1 MVPIGGPTAI
11 EGVWAIWIP
20 ERFLSA
26 SRGRSPIVGGSG
38 RRVLDYLGRNSRG
51 QDKQKSSRPDK
62 AGKGGEQ

>member
-26 SRGRSPIVGGSG
+26 SRGRSPIVGIGKTG
-38 RRVLDYLGRNSRG
+38 TRLSRE
-51 QDKQKSSRPDK
+51 KF
-62 AGKGGEQ
+62 